1 MLFAPPDAGPRF
13 LELLD
18 QLGLPG
24 HLEGS
29 SSSNSTTT
37 SPPPPLNT
45 VRLISMAT
53 TASAPSSGANAI
65 SVTDAAGKGINLF
78 QNEI

>member
-1 MLFAPPDAGPRF
+1 VLFAPPDAGPRY

-29 SSSNSTTT
+29 SSSNTTT

>member
-1 MLFAPPDAGPRF
+1 MLFAPPDAGPRY

-24 HLEGS
+24 HLED
-29 SSSNSTTT
+29 SNNTTT

>member
-1 MLFAPPDAGPRF
+1 VLFAPPDAGPRY

-24 HLEGS
+24 HLED
-29 SSSNSTTT
+29 SSNSTTT

>member
-24 HLEGS
+24 HLED
-29 SSSNSTTT
+29 SNNTTT
-37 SPPPPLNT
+37 SPPPPSNT

>member
-1 MLFAPPDAGPRF
+1 
-13 LELLD
+13 
-18 QLGLPG
+18 
-24 HLEGS
+24 
-29 SSSNSTTT
+29 
-37 SPPPPLNT
+37 
-45 VRLISMAT
+45 MAT